1 MTVDLITAEIIR
13 SAQIYAAEEM
23 GIALRNSA
31 YSPNI
36 KERLDFSCAIFNS
49 QKRLTAQA
57 EHIPVHLGSLS
68 WAVKEG
74 LGHFDGDL
82 HNGDMILLNDPYLA
96 GTHLPDIT
104 LIAPI
109 FHKEEMIGYA
119 ANKAHHSDIGG
130 KVPGSMASDSTEL
143 YQEGLVVPP
152 VKLVKR
158 GKIDKE
164 ISSLLMA
171 NVRTPE
177 IQMGDLQAQVAANF
191 LGSRRMKALAE
202 EYGVE
207 KLNEAIEQIIKDS
220 EKLTHAAIAKMPTG
234 KYEAEDYLESTG
246 VSDQPAKLKVA
257 VTVCNDSLIFDYTG
271 TSPQVEGPVNAVFGV
286 TLSGVYYVVRCVI
299 GPEIPMNEGCL
310 TPIKVYAPPGCILN
324 PIRPAP
330 IAGGNVETSQRNADV
345 LLKAFSGIVPEKA
358 SAASQ
363 GTMNNIAVGGLNSG
377 TCKAWTYYETIAG
390 GWGGRNGLDGV
401 DAIHT
406 HMTNSMNTPIEV
418 LETLYPIRFLK
429 YEMRTDSGGAGKW
442 RGGVGLERSWR
453 LLSSSATLSVLAERT
468 LIAPSGI
475 FGGREGIKG
484 KFVLRKSD
492 GREIQLKS
500 KCTIRLEQ
508 GDVFVARTPG
518 GGGYGNPFER
528 DPKAVL
534 RDVVNGLVSR
544 KSAKQDYGVVF
555 DQRVEDVDWEA
566 TKNLR
571 AAASL
576 NQPNS
581 KETTQ

>member
-1 MTVDLITAEIIR
+1 LTVDLVTTEIIR

-36 KERLDFSCAIFNS
+36 KERLDFSCALFDS
-49 QKRLTAQA
+49 KKRLTAQA
-57 EHIPVHLGSLS
+57 EHIPVHLGSLN
-68 WAVKEG
+68 WAIKEG
-74 LGHFDGDL
+74 LGHFNGDL
-82 HNGDMILLNDPYLA
+82 HSGDIILLNDPYLS

-109 FHKEEMIGYA
+109 FYKEEIIGYA

-130 KVPGSMASDSTEL
+130 RVPGSMAANSTEL
-143 YQEGLVVPP
+143 YQEGLIVPP
-152 VKLVKR
+152 IKLVKR

-177 IQMGDLQAQVAANF
+177 MQMGDLQAQVAANI
-191 LGSRRMKALAE
+191 LGSRRMKGLAQ
-202 EYGVE
+202 EYGLE
-207 KLNEAIEQIIKDS
+207 KLNEAIEQIMKNS
-220 EKLTHAAIAKMPTG
+220 EKLTLAAIAKMPEG
-234 KYEAEDYLESTG
+234 IYEAEDYLESTG
-246 VSDQPAKLKVA
+246 VSDQPVKLKVSI
-257 VTVCNDSLIFDYTG
+257 TVFDDSLVFDYTG

-286 TLSGVYYVVRCVI
+286 TLSGVYYVVRCVT

-310 TPIKVYAPPGCILN
+310 TPIKVHAPPGCILN

-345 LLKAFSGIVPEKA
+345 LLKAFSAILPEKA
-358 SAASQ
+358 LAASQ
-363 GTMNNIAVGGLNSG
+363 GTMNNIAVGGLNLE
-377 TCKAWTYYETIAG
+377 TCNAWTYYETIAG

-429 YEMRTDSGGAGKW
+429 YEMRIDSGGPGKW

-475 FGGREGIKG
+475 FGGREGMKG
-484 KFVLRKSD
+484 KFVILKAD

-534 RDVVNGLVSR
+534 RDVVNGLVSHE
-544 KSAKQDYGVVF
+544 SAKQEYGVVI
-555 DQRVEDVDWEA
+555 DQGFEDIDWEA

-571 AAASL
+571 AAVSL
-576 NQPNS
+576 NQPSS
-581 KETTQ
+581 KEGAS